1 MSRATKRIRCL
12 HKCARVFQ
20 AEPAPA
26 LWVPAPSH
34 GCETCLRSG
43 RDPTFPP
50 ASLRQSFY
58 CCLFSS
64 CPAQSLD
71 LSLCFIPQNP
81 PPREQ
86 GAGVFMLRSRM
97 LGLILPCTPLPFSF
111 YSLGLVSSPGLL
123 PAPRRGFWLPQAS
136 RFSLPSTLTPSSSQ
150 TT

>member
-1 MSRATKRIRCL
+1 M
-12 HKCARVFQ
+12 FQ

-97 LGLILPCTPLPFSF
+97 LGLILPCTHFPLAFTPSA
-111 YSLGLVSSPGLL
+111 SSP
-123 PAPRRGFWLPQAS
+123 PRG
-136 RFSLPSTLTPSSSQ
+136 FSLPPEEASGSHRLRVSLCLPPSPPLPHRPRRLRDIFFFLRQ
-150 TT
+150 QN